1 MGHWSMVR
9 FGTTARVFGL
19 AALLGLMGA
28 ASSTPAMA
36 VGSPSQLTVTVTWG
50 PGVSSTWTLTCD
62 PVGGTHPGRARACAM
77 LESLDQPFAA
87 LPTGLACTM
96 IYSGPETARVVGRW
110 AGRPVDR
117 SFSRTNGCETARW
130 HQYRA
135 LLTAPGIRTVRG
147 RVDLGPTCPVERPG
161 ESCTTVGAPATVTA
175 TSGALRRTARSGV
188 EGFTLRLPRGVWRLN
203 ADAGMSCATLRI
215 DTRSGAPRLPVVIA
229 CDTGIRE
236 RRQMS

>member
-1 MGHWSMVR
+1 MVR
-9 FGTTARVFGL
+9 LRTTAGVFGL
-19 AALLGLMGA
+19 AALLALVGP
-28 ASSTPAMA
+28 ASSTTAA
-36 VGSPSQLTVTVTWG
+36 AAGSPSHLTVTVTWG

-62 PVGGTHPGRARACAM
+62 PAGGTHPGRARACA
-77 LESLDQPFAA
+77 LLDSLDQPFAA
-87 LPTGLACTM
+87 LPTGIACTM

-110 AGRPVDR
+110 HGRSVDR

-161 ESCTTVGAPATVTA
+161 ESCTTIGAPATVTA

-188 EGFTLRLPRGVWRLN
+188 EGFTLRLPRAVWRIT
-203 ADAGMSCATLRI
+203 ADVGMSCATLRV
-215 DTRSGAPRLPVVIA
+215 DTRSGAPRLPLTIA

-236 RRQMS
+236 RPQMS

>member
-1 MGHWSMVR
+1 MVR
-9 FGTTARVFGL
+9 LRTTAGVFGL
-19 AALLGLMGA
+19 AALLALVGP
-28 ASSTPAMA
+28 ASSTTAA
-36 VGSPSQLTVTVTWG
+36 AAGSPSHLTVTVTWG

-62 PVGGTHPGRARACAM
+62 PAGGTHPGRAR
-77 LESLDQPFAA
+77 
-87 LPTGLACTM
+87 ACTM

-110 AGRPVDR
+110 HGRSVDR

-161 ESCTTVGAPATVTA
+161 ESCTTIGAPATVTA

-188 EGFTLRLPRGVWRLN
+188 EGFTLRLPRAVWRIT
-203 ADAGMSCATLRI
+203 ADVGMSCATLRV
-215 DTRSGAPRLPVVIA
+215 DTRSGAPRLPLTIA

-236 RRQMS
+236 RPQMS